1 MNYTINSTKR
11 KLIICCS
18 LFLFLFK
25 VTMGL
30 YYFFNVPTYTAP
42 LWIGFNNLLYIIP
55 YGYIMLVFI
64 DYFKQ
69 TQLKGLQIITL
80 ILLSVEIVT
89 GVFNFINLYNPLI
102 PKIVLV
108 VINAIWCTALIVWTI
123 LLFMAKIKDTPA
135 LLSIRYFASGLLL
148 YLVLWMIPMIPG
160 LVKPENIYAA
170 LPFVSMTLAI
180 PFIFSLNFAMKFK
193 EVKEAG

>member
-80 ILLSVEIVT
+80 LVLSLEIVT

-108 VINAIWCTALIVWTI
+108 VINVIWSTALIVWTI
-123 LLFMAKIKDTPA
+123 LLYMAKIKDYPA
-135 LLSIRYFASGLLL
+135 LLSIRYFALCLLL
-148 YLVLWMIPMIPG
+148 YLVLWMIPTIPG
-160 LVKPENIYAA
+160 LIKPEYIYLA

-180 PFIFSLNFAMKFK
+180 PFIFSLKFAMKLQGG
-193 EVKEAG
+193 KEAG